1 MHFND
6 EVDWPEVFREHI
18 SRPGLADPRNPRR
31 SAYVTTMVFLEAGLK
46 EIDDQLSGRN
56 SRSRDE
62 LAGARLTRK
71 IIVRRAATMA
81 AELPCAVSAGEG
93 AFRDRWPS
101 RGGMANFFTCLIK
114 YTCTAPRWGL
124 FLDYG
129 PRRALAELPRVRKGE
144 LELTDLIAK
153 IATHDLRMRIRL
165 ARYWLFQL
173 SLTIDAKW
181 QSVATTAYREMLDAY
196 STRWAPVYEEGLKL
210 LGVRFRPGVTPEKLS
225 MMVSAQ
231 TSGFAQHIAGT
242 GDDTAD
248 NRDLFVAS
256 VEALIHACLDPGD
269 GCDIAEA
276 LRRALR
282 REQG

>member
-6 EVDWPEVFREHI
+6 EVDWPEVFGEHI
-18 SRPGLADPRNPRR
+18 SRPSLADPRNPRR
-31 SAYVTTMVFLEAGLK
+31 SAYAATMLFLEAALR
-46 EIDDQLSGRN
+46 EIDDQLSGR
-56 SRSRDE
+56 SPRSRDE
-62 LAGARLTRK
+62 LAGARLTRA
-71 IIVRRAATMA
+71 IIVRRAATVA
-81 AELPCAVSAGEG
+81 TELPCTVRVGEG
-93 AFRDRWPS
+93 AFRDRWPGP
-101 RGGMANFFTCLIK
+101 GGMANFFMCLIK

-165 ARYWLFQL
+165 ARYWLYQL

-181 QSVATTAYREMLDAY
+181 RTVATTAYRDMLDAY
-196 STRWAPVYEEGLKL
+196 STRWAPVYEEGLHL
-210 LGVRFRPGVTPEKLS
+210 LGVRFRPGITPKKLS
-225 MMVSAQ
+225 AMVSAQ

-242 GDDTAD
+242 GDDTRD

-256 VEALIHACLDPGD
+256 VQALIYAALDPGD
-269 GCDIAEA
+269 ACGITEA

-282 REQG
+282 P

>member
-1 MHFND
+1 VYFND
-6 EVDWPEVFREHI
+6 EVDWPELFRGYI
-18 SRPGLADPRNPRR
+18 SRPSLADPKNPQR
-31 SAYVTTMVFLEAGLK
+31 SVYVTTMAFLEGGLR

-62 LAGARLTRK
+62 LAGARLTRE
-71 IIVRRAATMA
+71 IVLGRAADVLT
-81 AELPCAVSAGEG
+81 ELTEPAPIGEG
-93 AFRDRWPS
+93 AFRYRWVGN
-101 RGGMANFFTCLIK
+101 GGMANYFMCLIK
-114 YTCTAPRWGL
+114 YTCAAPRWSL

-129 PRRALAELPRVRKGE
+129 PRRALAELPRVRDGQ

-181 QSVATTAYREMLDAY
+181 QAVATSAYRQMLDAY
-196 STRWAPVYEEGLKL
+196 SARWAPVYEQGLHH
-210 LGVRFRPGVTPEKLS
+210 LGVRFRPGVTPTSLS

-231 TSGFAQHIAGT
+231 TAGFAQHIAAT
-242 GDDTAD
+242 GDNTTE

-256 VEALIHACLDPGD
+256 VQSLIYAALDPGD
-269 GCDIAEA
+269 ECGITEA
-276 LRRALR
+276 LGEFVRKR
-282 REQG
+282 Q

>member
-6 EVDWPEVFREHI
+6 EVDWPDVFGEHI
-18 SRPGLADPRNPRR
+18 SRSSLADPRNPRR
-31 SAYVTTMVFLEAGLK
+31 SAYVRTMVFLEGGLR

-56 SRSRDE
+56 TRSRDE
-62 LAGARLTRK
+62 LAGARLTRG
-71 IIVRRAATMA
+71 IVLRRAAEVAT
-81 AELPCAVSAGEG
+81 ELPQAMRVGEG
-93 AFRDRWPS
+93 AFRDRWPG
-101 RGGMANFFTCLIK
+101 RGGMANFFMCLVK

-129 PRRALAELPRVRKGE
+129 PRRALAELPKVHAGE
-144 LELTDLIAK
+144 LELTDLISK

-181 QSVATTAYREMLDAY
+181 QAVAMRAYREMLEAY
-196 STRWAPVYEEGLKL
+196 STRWVPVYEEGLRV
-210 LGVRFRPGVTPEKLS
+210 LGVQFRPGITPRSLS

-231 TSGFAQHIAGT
+231 TSGFAQHVAGA
-242 GDDTAD
+242 GDDTRE

-256 VEALIHACLDPGD
+256 VQSLIYAALDPGD
-269 GCDIAEA
+269 GRGVTEA
-276 LRRALR
+276 LRGILISR
-282 REQG
+282 